1 MISAEVIKGVQ
12 QLLAE
17 RGVLPKADER
27 FGDFVSRGLGVS
39 ARQAEVLLQSLH
51 DGDTVEEA
59 MRAADIDSNSVSEDL
74 LVQIA
79 RAIGSALG
87 RIAAQK

>member
-1 MISAEVIKGVQ
+1 MGATADRVSYEASRFGQ
-12 QLLAE
+12 
-17 RGVLPKADER
+17 GVLTYSLP
-27 FGDFVSRGLGVS
+27 RGMRG
-39 ARQAEVLLQSLH
+39 EPLH
-51 DGDTVEEA
+51 EGGRLDV
-59 MRAADIDSNSVSEDL
+59 RKSNSVSEDL